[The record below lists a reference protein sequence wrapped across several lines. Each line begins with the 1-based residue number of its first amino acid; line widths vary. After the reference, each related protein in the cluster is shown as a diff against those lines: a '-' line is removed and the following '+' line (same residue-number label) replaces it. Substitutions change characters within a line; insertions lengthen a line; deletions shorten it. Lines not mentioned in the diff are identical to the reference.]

1 MNDKLSLAE
10 GPYYGEFGGRFVP
23 ESLIHALDEL
33 ESAYKA
39 AKRDPAFQEELA
51 HLHTTYSGRPSIITA
66 RRRAG
71 VQRGIFVCQGRSC
84 RGKRSEAVLQEIE
97 ELAKSWSAGDCVVE
111 STGCLGKVALRLSC
125 WHPPSF

>member
-10 GPYYGEFGGRFVP
+10 GPYYGEFGGRLVP

-51 HLHTTYSGRPSIITA
+51 H
-66 RRRAG
+66 
-71 VQRGIFVCQGRSC
+71 
-84 RGKRSEAVLQEIE
+84 
-97 ELAKSWSAGDCVVE
+97 
-111 STGCLGKVALRLSC
+111 
-125 WHPPSF
+125 

>member
-39 AKRDPAFQEELA
+39 AKRDPAFPEMCIRDSPGGTRAFA
-51 HLHTTYSGRPSIITA
+51 HDLLRPS
-66 RRRAG
+66 
-71 VQRGIFVCQGRSC
+71 F
-84 RGKRSEAVLQEIE
+84 
-97 ELAKSWSAGDCVVE
+97 D
-111 STGCLGKVALRLSC
+111 
-125 WHPPSF
+125 HH